1 MSDSLVLHWP
11 LDALA
16 PQKTVLDS
24 GPNQLT
30 GTFVEAPTVVTDPKF
45 ACLRLGG
52 GNQYAVV
59 PAGRPLL
66 ALTTYTLSAWINWS
80 GGGTTAVFGKQSP
93 NIRLRLE
100 SNGCLEHMFNTT
112 RGLDSHSTDAGVI
125 PPNTW
130 KHVAVTHDN
139 TSARIFVDGRLV
151 AEQVRQGVSRVAD
164 QEDFCLGWGN
174 ATAAYTGL
182 LAQFRVYD
190 RALTAAEI
198 LRDMAD
204 DEPPL
209 EMFVRSHPLD
219 FAFVND
225 DDQPVL
231 YIDDVKLQT
240 MTLRLTNSSRGTV
253 EAMPLTGV
261 SSSTYHFALR
271 LRKGTLAA
279 GLTPTLNSTDWA
291 MVPEAD
297 GTALYF
303 QWKNARPIPPDG
315 TVSVEVA
322 GLNADGTDGTHG
334 TQLELDYKNIRYS
347 GQTMPLVGTRV
358 QYLDVINHRGLHNI
372 PLDIRLVGGDRV
384 LSDGTTPNK
393 LKLHIANTMRAGKG
407 IPLLK
412 GLPTSTFQISFDAE
426 ADSGADADKTPWAL
440 TKVGAAGGV
449 GLSVTGTRWSA
460 RKRPDKV
467 RTWEITPAADTVL
480 APGEYIEIDLTN
492 ILALPKPGH
501 APILVE
507 YENIPGYADG
517 SATVMVDRTPL
528 LFTRSSAGVNVA
540 ADRIEARFQIV
551 HTPQDANGDALVIGR
566 KSEQN
571 LRLGYDR
578 TYTWI
583 QSHVGLPLAINPLGN
598 TVGIGT
604 GAPEARLHIVHTNQ
618 DAGGNALILGPTNQA
633 AHLRLGYHQD
643 YSWIQSGG
651 SKPLLINPRG
661 DAVGIGP
668 VGSPQGKL
676 HVVHVNQ
683 DSLGGA
689 VIVGPTDQAHLR
701 IGHHQ
706 TYSWIQSGGARPLLI
721 NPLGPDQIGFGTPGP
736 LGGKVTIRNDSGHL
750 QLRRDTS
757 QGASGQTLYL
767 ELFQENT
774 PGTAV
779 TYPTIRF
786 HHANKFWHRIEGRPE
801 GIAFKDGNIPV
812 DQLIDV
818 IARTFVGQNLRIGGV
833 TIGENELR
841 ILQRLAAGQLEFDL
855 YNTKQGE
862 YAYAADYEPRDND
875 RRYVYTWRQKNRIN
889 QGRWRIDFPS

>member
-16 PQKTVLDS
+16 PQKAVLDS

-30 GTFVEAPTVVTDPKF
+30 GTFVEPPTVVTDPKF

-59 PAGRPLL
+59 PAGQPLL
-66 ALTTYTLSAWINWS
+66 GLTTYTLSAWINWP
-80 GGGTTAVFGKQSP
+80 GGQTTAVFGKRSP

-100 SNGCLEHMFNTT
+100 SNGQLEHLYALN
-112 RGLDSHSTDAGVI
+112 RGLDSHRSGAGSI

-130 KHVAVTHDN
+130 KHVAITNDGVT
-139 TSARIFVDGRLV
+139 ARIFVDGGLAGEWGLRG
-151 AEQVRQGVSRVAD
+151 AARVAD
-164 QEDFCLGWGN
+164 REDFCLGWGN
-174 ATAAYTGL
+174 GTSAYTGL
-182 LAQFRVYD
+182 IAQFRVYD
-190 RALTAAEI
+190 RALSAAEI

-271 LRKGTLAA
+271 LRKGTLAT
-279 GLTPTLNSTDWA
+279 GITPTLNSADWA

-315 TVSVEVA
+315 VVSVEVA

-334 TQLELDYKNIRYS
+334 TQVELEYKNIRYS
-347 GQTMPLVGTRV
+347 GQTMPLTGTRV

-384 LSDGTTPNK
+384 LSDGTTPNR

-407 IPLLK
+407 IQLRK
-412 GLPTSTFQISFDAE
+412 DLPVSTFLISFDAE

-440 TKVGAAGGV
+440 TKVAAAGGV
-449 GLSVTGTRWSA
+449 GFSVTGTRWNG

-467 RTWEITPAADTVL
+467 RTWEITPTANTVL
-480 APGEYIEIDLTN
+480 APGEYIELELTN

-517 SATVMVDRTPL
+517 SATVTVDRTPL
-528 LFTRSSAGVNVA
+528 LFTSSSAGVNIA
-540 ADRIEARFQIV
+540 ADKIEARFQIV

-566 KSEQN
+566 KSAHN
-571 LRLGYDR
+571 LRLGYANE
-578 TYTWI
+578 YTWI
-583 QSHVGLPLAINPLGN
+583 QSHSGLPLAINPLGN
-598 TVGIGT
+598 RV
-604 GAPEARLHIVHTNQ
+604 
-618 DAGGNALILGPTNQA
+618 
-633 AHLRLGYHQD
+633 
-643 YSWIQSGG
+643 
-651 SKPLLINPRG
+651 
-661 DAVGIGP
+661 AVGTTGPLESRMTIGESSGTHLQLRRETSAGA
-668 VGSPQGKL
+668 VGEVVYLELFQGET
-676 HVVHVNQ
+676 
-683 DSLGGA
+683 SGGA
-689 VIVGPTDQAHLR
+689 VTYPSIRFHHAHKFWNRIEGRPEGFLFKDGPAPGNTLVDITAKTVIGSGLR
-701 IGHHQ
+701 IGDV
-706 TYSWIQSGGARPLLI
+706 TAGNGRLYVGV
-721 NPLGPDQIGFGTPGP
+721 NGPGDGR
-736 LGGKVTIRNDSGHL
+736 VTVKNANNHL
-750 QLRRDTS
+750 QLRRDTD

-767 ELFQENT
+767 ELFQQET
-774 PGTAV
+774 PGAAV

-786 HHANKFWHRIEGRPE
+786 HHASKFWHRIEGRPE
-801 GIAFKDGNIPV
+801 GIAFKDGNIPSE
-812 DQLIDV
+812 DLID
-818 IARTFVGQNLRIGGV
+818 ILARTLVGRNLRIGGI
-833 TIGENELR
+833 TIGESELR

-889 QGRWRIDFPS
+889 QGRWRIDFPY

>member
-16 PQKTVLDS
+16 PQQAVLDS
-24 GPNQLT
+24 GPNQLK
-30 GTFVEAPTVVTDPKF
+30 GTFVEPPTMVTDPKF

-59 PAGRPLL
+59 PAGQPLL
-66 ALTTYTLSAWINWS
+66 ALTTYTLSAWINWP
-80 GGGTTAVFGKQSP
+80 GGDTTAVFGKRSP

-100 SNGCLEHMFNTT
+100 SGGRLEHMFDTT
-112 RGLDSHSTDAGVI
+112 RGLDSHLTDAEVI

-139 TSARIFVDGRLV
+139 TRARIFVDGRLV
-151 AEQVRQGVSRVAD
+151 AEQVRPTVSRVAD
-164 QEDFCLGWGN
+164 QEDFCLGSGN
-174 ATAAYTGL
+174 ATLAYSGL
-182 LAQFRVYD
+182 VAQFRMYD
-190 RALTAAEI
+190 RALSAAEI

-209 EMFVRSHPLD
+209 ETFVRSHPLD
-219 FAFVND
+219 FAFVNE

-253 EAMPLTGV
+253 KTMPLTGV

-279 GLTPTLNSTDWA
+279 GLTPTLTSTDWA

-303 QWKNARPIPPDG
+303 QWKNARPIPPGG

-334 TQLELDYKNIRYS
+334 TQVELEYRNLGYS
-347 GQTMPLVGTRV
+347 DQSPPLAGNRV

-384 LSDGTTPNK
+384 LCDGTTPNR
-393 LKLHIANTMRAGKG
+393 LRLHIANTMRTGKG
-407 IPLLK
+407 IPLRK
-412 GLPTSTFQISFDAE
+412 DLPTSTFQISFDAE

-449 GLSVTGTRWSA
+449 GLSVTGTRWNA
-460 RKRPDKV
+460 RKRPDKI
-467 RTWEITPAADTVL
+467 RTWEITPTADTVL
-480 APGEYIEIDLTN
+480 APGEYIELDLTN

-517 SATVMVDRTPL
+517 SATVMVNRTPL
-528 LFTRSSAGVNVA
+528 LFTRSSVGVNIA
-540 ADRIEARFQIV
+540 ADKIEARFQII
-551 HTPQDANGDALVIGR
+551 HTPQNADGDALVIGR
-566 KSEQN
+566 KTEQN
-571 LRLGYDR
+571 LRLGYDH

-583 QSHVGLPLAINPLGN
+583 QSHFGLPLAINPRGN
-598 TVGIGT
+598 RVAVGTTGPLEGRMTIGESS
-604 GAPEARLHIVHTNQ
+604 GMHLQLRRESSAG
-618 DAGGNALILGPTNQA
+618 AGGEVVYLELFQAETSGSDATYPNIRFHHAGKFWNRIESGPGGFAFKDGPAPSDTLVDITA
-633 AHLRLGYHQD
+633 RTVIG
-643 YSWIQSGG
+643 SG
-651 SKPLLINPRG
+651 
-661 DAVGIGP
+661 
-668 VGSPQGKL
+668 
-676 HVVHVNQ
+676 
-683 DSLGGA
+683 
-689 VIVGPTDQAHLR
+689 LR
-701 IGHHQ
+701 IG
-706 TYSWIQSGGARPLLI
+706 
-721 NPLGPDQIGFGTPGP
+721 D
-736 LGGKVTIRNDSGHL
+736 VTVGNGRLHVGVTGQADGRVTVKNGNNHL
-750 QLRRDTS
+750 QLRRDAD
-757 QGASGQTLYL
+757 QGPGGQTLYL
-767 ELFQENT
+767 ELYQENT

-786 HHANKFWHRIEGRPE
+786 HHASKFWHRIEGRPE
-801 GIAFKDGNIPV
+801 GIAFKDGNIPI

-818 IARTFVGQNLRIGGV
+818 FARTFVGQNLKIGGV

-875 RRYVYTWRQKNRIN
+875 RRYVYTWRQKTRIN

>member
-16 PQKTVLDS
+16 PQRAVLDS
-24 GPNQLT
+24 GPHQLT
-30 GTFVEAPTVVTDPKF
+30 GTFAEAPAVVTDPKF

-52 GNQYAVV
+52 GNQYATV
-59 PAGRPLL
+59 PAGQPLL
-66 ALTTYTLSAWINWS
+66 GLTTYTLSAWINWP
-80 GGGTTAVFGKQSP
+80 GGGTVAVFGKSSP

-100 SNGCLEHMFNTT
+100 GDGQLEHLYDST
-112 RGLDSHSTDAGVI
+112 RGLDSHRSGVGAI

-130 KHVAVTHDN
+130 KHVAVTNDGV
-139 TSARIFVDGRLV
+139 TARIFVDGGLAGEWGLRG
-151 AEQVRQGVSRVAD
+151 ASRVAD
-164 QEDFCLGWGN
+164 REEFRLGSGN
-174 ATAAYTGL
+174 GTAAYNGL
-182 LAQFRVYD
+182 IAQFRAYD

-219 FAFVND
+219 FAFVNED
-225 DDQPVL
+225 AQPVL
-231 YIDDVKLQT
+231 YIDDVRLQT
-240 MTLRLTNSSRGTV
+240 MTLQLTNSSRGTV

-271 LRKGTLAA
+271 LRRGTLAA
-279 GLTPTLNSTDWA
+279 GLTPTPNSADWA

-315 TVSVEVA
+315 VVSVEVA

-334 TQLELDYKNIRYS
+334 TQVELEYRNIRYS
-347 GQTMPLVGTRV
+347 GQTMPLAGNRI
-358 QYLDVINHRGLHNI
+358 QYLDVVNHRGLHNI

-384 LSDGTTPNK
+384 LSDGTTPNR
-393 LKLHIANTMRAGKG
+393 LRLHIAGTMRSGKG
-407 IPLLK
+407 IPFQK
-412 GLPTSTFQISFDAE
+412 GLPTSTFLVSFDAE

-460 RKRPDKV
+460 RVRPDKV
-467 RTWEITPAADTVL
+467 RTWEVTPTADTVL
-480 APGEYIEIDLTN
+480 APGEYIELELAN

-528 LFTRSSAGVNVA
+528 LFSQSSAGVNIA
-540 ADRIEARFQIV
+540 ADALEARFQIV
-551 HTPQDANGDALVIGR
+551 HIPQDANGDALVIGR
-566 KSEQN
+566 KN
-571 LRLGYDR
+571 AHNMRLGYDR

-583 QSHVGLPLAINPLGN
+583 QSHSGLPLALNPLGN
-598 TVGIGT
+598 SVGIGT
-604 GAPEARLHIVHTNQ
+604 GAPETRLHVVHANQ
-618 DAGGNALILGPTNQA
+618 DAGGGTLILGPTNQSN
-633 AHLRLGYHQD
+633 LRLGYHQD
-643 YSWIQSGG
+643 YSWIQSHG
-651 SKPLLINPRG
+651 SRPLLLNPRG

-668 VGSPQGKL
+668 VGSPQGRL

-689 VIVGPTDQAHLR
+689 VIVGPVNQAHLR

-706 TYSWIQSGGARPLLI
+706 TYSWIQSGGSRPLLI

-736 LGGKVTIRNDSGHL
+736 LGGKVTIRNDNSHL
-750 QLRRDTS
+750 QLRRDGS

-767 ELFQENT
+767 ELFQEDT
-774 PGTAV
+774 PGADV

-801 GIAFKDGNIPV
+801 GIAFKNGNIPI
-812 DQLIDV
+812 DQLVDV
-818 IARTFVGQNLRIGGV
+818 IAQTFVGSNLRIGGV

-875 RRYVYTWRQKNRIN
+875 RRYVYTWRQKTRIN
-889 QGRWRIDFPS
+889 QGRWRITYPS